1 MNLPKQKTKWVCAF
15 VLMMASCQTFAST
28 TIESAIVKAKAY
40 RQGIDAE
47 FSMDYDKLNSKVPGN
62 RKHADSAEPDYLVG
76 ITQEQAKV
84 LSKRRKSYQAA
95 ELPSINYEALNKLLP
110 PKNIDSTQGEKR

>member
-1 MNLPKQKTKWVCAF
+1 MNLPKQKTKWVCSF
-15 VLMMASCQTFAST
+15 VLMMASYQTFASA
-28 TIESAIVKAKAY
+28 TIESAIIKAKAY

-47 FSMDYDKLNSKVPGN
+47 FSMDFDILSSKVPGN
-62 RKHADSAEPDYLVG
+62 QKNADSAESDYLFG

-84 LSKRRKSYQAA
+84 LSKRRKLYQAA

-110 PKNIDSTQGEKR
+110 LENIDSTQGDKR